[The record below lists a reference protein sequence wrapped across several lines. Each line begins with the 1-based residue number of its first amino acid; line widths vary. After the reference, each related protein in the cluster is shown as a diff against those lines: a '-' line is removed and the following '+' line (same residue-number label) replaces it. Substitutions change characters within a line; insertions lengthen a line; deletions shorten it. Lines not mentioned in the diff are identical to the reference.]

1 MLSMLEQNRQEDKL
15 KITLWQKKKGV
26 MYIGGDPSKNEPP
39 IITVELESP
48 QIQLDTDK
56 NIIIVIETK

>member
-1 MLSMLEQNRQEDKL
+1 M